1 VHIFTGRKMR
11 SAQAVKMH
19 MIDKGHCKMLFE
31 GETLLEYSPFY
42 DYSSSYPDAENAN
55 SDEESPE
62 PEVLD
67 DDAYI
72 MKLPSGKR
80 IVHRDLA
87 FYYKQNVR
95 VGTTATIKD
104 YNYSLQ
110 KRMLK
115 NVSLGTEKRII
126 KAGQMTTQDNQRFQQ
141 IQAKYSTQL
150 LVKQNK
156 LQKYFRRQMG
166 F

>member
-1 VHIFTGRKMR
+1 MR
-11 SAQAVKMH
+11 SAPAVKMH

-31 GETLLEYSPFY
+31 GETLQEYSPFY

-55 SDEESPE
+55 PDEESPE

-87 FYYKQNVR
+87 LYYKQNVH

-104 YNYSLQ
+104 YNYLLQ

-126 KAGQMTTQDNQRFQQ
+126 KAGQMTTQDNQCFQQ

-150 LVKQNK
+150 QVKQNK

>member
-1 VHIFTGRKMR
+1 MR

-55 SDEESPE
+55 PDEESPE

-67 DDAYI
+67 DDAYM
-72 MKLPSGKR
+72 MKLPSGKW

-87 FYYKQNVR
+87 LYYKQDVHL
-95 VGTTATIKD
+95 GTTATIKD

-115 NVSLGTEKRII
+115 NISLGTEKRKIE
-126 KAGQMTTQDNQRFQQ
+126 AAQMTARDNQHFQR

-150 LVKQNK
+150 QVKQNK
-156 LQKYFRRQMG
+156 LQKNFRRQTG